1 MIVVDD
7 LILMEID
14 SGVLARRKTAIE
26 AANRQQIVSVEHDLE
41 STQIA
46 GHPIV
51 KDHQTSVTHPGLRVQ
66 PERVADDE

>member
-14 SGVLARRKTAIE
+14 SRVLAKRKKAIDTATRRQME
-26 AANRQQIVSVEHDLE
+26 SVEHDLE

-51 KDHQTSVTHPGLRVQ
+51 KEHKTSVTHPGLRV
-66 PERVADDE
+66 ADDD